1 MGRRGWKGKS
11 QQGCANEP
19 VVNQWAP
26 EAPPP
31 FISTRAAPQCLAS
44 PSHIPDP
51 PKLEVKMI
59 IFTLSHK
66 VLGDL
71 DTKINNQGFWDWCIQ
86 KPSRICSPSPP
97 CLYAGIGTSGERLE
111 ECPCYTPAGAA
122 GSFLRGAGLPFHWSL
137 GLRTGFVLDAGQEVA
152 ISTLWLPSPS
162 IQSPKISLPTI
173 VWGFKASSK
182 R

>member
-1 MGRRGWKGKS
+1 
-11 QQGCANEP
+11 
-19 VVNQWAP
+19 
-26 EAPPP
+26 
-31 FISTRAAPQCLAS
+31 
-44 PSHIPDP
+44 
-51 PKLEVKMI
+51 MI
-59 IFTLSHK
+59 C
-66 VLGDL
+66 
-71 DTKINNQGFWDWCIQ
+71 DTKINNQGIWDWCIQ
-86 KPSRICSPSPP
+86 KPSRICSPSPPPPPRSRDLDPRGKIRGKPHVPPSRGRPLPPPPPPP

-137 GLRTGFVLDAGQEVA
+137 GLRTGFVLDVGQEVA
-152 ISTLWLPSPS
+152 ISTLWLPLPS